1 MNEMTTVCSH
11 SHVTLY
17 INSMISYHVSHLIGA
32 VALPSGLF
40 AGRLDTHLTD
50 VRCNGSE
57 YELLSCPI
65 TISRQCTSN
74 EDAAVVCQGGLV
86 SLSCSSDII
95 IFIYFSYE
103 TGSLDFA
110 YVKLLS
116 VCVKSAL

>member
-1 MNEMTTVCSH
+1 MYEMTAVYYH

-17 INSMISYHVSHLIGA
+17 INSVISYHISHPIGA
-32 VALPSGLF
+32 VVLPSGLF

-65 TISRQCTSN
+65 TITGQCTSN

-86 SLSCSSDII
+86 
-95 IFIYFSYE
+95 
-103 TGSLDFA
+103 
-110 YVKLLS
+110 
-116 VCVKSAL
+116 